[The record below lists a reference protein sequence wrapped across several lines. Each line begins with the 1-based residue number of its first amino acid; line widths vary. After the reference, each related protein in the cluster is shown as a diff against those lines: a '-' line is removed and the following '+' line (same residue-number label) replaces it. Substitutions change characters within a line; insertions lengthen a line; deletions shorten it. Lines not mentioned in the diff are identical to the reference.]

1 MLDRTIEFKNIIMR
15 CDCIKNIED
24 IKLPIG
30 YNFKTFEIGDEK
42 QWARLEYKVGD
53 FDTINEAIDY
63 FKMNYM
69 NDIDEIKKRCILV
82 VNKNNQIV
90 SSCIAWKDKK
100 DDKDVASLHWL
111 ITDETCQNRGIG
123 TATLLKT
130 LQTFKKLGEIPVYIH
145 TQPWSY
151 KAIYLYNKYGFKIT
165 KKDYFASYENQ
176 FDEAIKILE
185 NLFDKSK
192 MQEIKTNIESR

>member
-1 MLDRTIEFKNIIMR
+1 MLDKTIEFKNVIMR
-15 CDCIKNIED
+15 CDYIKDIED
-24 IKLPIG
+24 IKLPVG
-30 YNFKTFEIGDEK
+30 YKFKTFEVGDEK
-42 QWARLEYKVGD
+42 QWGILEYKIGD

-69 NDIDEIKKRCILV
+69 NDIDKLKKRCVLV
-82 VNKNNQIV
+82 VNENNKIV

-100 DDKDVASLHWL
+100 DNKNVASLHWL
-111 ITDETCQNRGIG
+111 ITDETYQNKGIG

-130 LQTFKKLGEIPVYIH
+130 LQIFKNFGEIPVYIH

-165 KKDYFASYENQ
+165 KTDSFASYENQ
-176 FDEAIKILE
+176 FDEAMRILE
-185 NLFDKSK
+185 NLNPYLLYK
-192 MQEIKTNIESR
+192 